1 MAGESNNTASEVEP
15 QQQKYVTPASGMAN
29 LEITV
34 HPALTVT
41 LELRHHTLWRR
52 PKLRQRLVFRRNRI
66 RCIRSCCCL
75 HRLQCSNNRN

>member
-1 MAGESNNTASEVEP
+1 MSSVTAPQEPVLFFLYSGLLQKQRPIAGESTNTASAVEP

-41 LELRHHTLWRR
+41 LQLRHHTLWRQ
-52 PKLRQRLVFRRNRI
+52 P
-66 RCIRSCCCL
+66 
-75 HRLQCSNNRN
+75 

>member
-1 MAGESNNTASEVEP
+1 MAGESTNTASAVEP

-41 LELRHHTLWRR
+41 LELWRHTL
-52 PKLRQRLVFRRNRI
+52 LRQP
-66 RCIRSCCCL
+66 
-75 HRLQCSNNRN
+75 